1 MPNCTWMKYF
11 VETYHGSAIKWDN
24 KRDIAKTKW
33 ILDARINKDTA
44 QRSVPSHH
52 KILWRE
58 MHYLGFNSI
67 LFLILS
73 SFTRSISEN
82 IKTRNSAAC
91 FDENGLN
98 LFFCLF
104 QFVTLDILL
113 TLHQYKTFVYY
124 LYKIQIK
131 INFQVVYGNIHKVLV
146 KIVVIL
152 MIF

>member
-1 MPNCTWMKYF
+1 MQELIRTPLSAAYHHIIKYC
-11 VETYHGSAIKWDN
+11 GG
-24 KRDIAKTKW
+24 
-33 ILDARINKDTA
+33 
-44 QRSVPSHH
+44 
-52 KILWRE
+52 E

-131 INFQVVYGNIHKVLV
+131 INFQVVYGKVHKVLV

>member
-1 MPNCTWMKYF
+1 MVCQTVLEWSILLKHIMG
-11 VETYHGSAIKWDN
+11 VQWDN
-24 KRDIAKTKW
+24 KRDMAKTKW

-82 IKTRNSAAC
+82 INTRNSAAC

-113 TLHQYKTFVYY
+113 TLHQYKTFN
-124 LYKIQIK
+124 LFITFTRSK
-131 INFQVVYGNIHKVLV
+131 
-146 KIVVIL
+146 
-152 MIF
+152 

>member
-11 VETYHGSAIKWDN
+11 VETYHGCAIKWDN
-24 KRDIAKTKW
+24 KRDMAKTKW
-33 ILDARINKDTA
+33 ILDARI
-44 QRSVPSHH
+44 PSHH

-131 INFQVVYGNIHKVLV
+131 INFQVVYGKVHKVLV

>member
-1 MPNCTWMKYF
+1 
-11 VETYHGSAIKWDN
+11 
-24 KRDIAKTKW
+24 
-33 ILDARINKDTA
+33 
-44 QRSVPSHH
+44 
-52 KILWRE
+52 

-82 IKTRNSAAC
+82 IKTRNPAAC

-131 INFQVVYGNIHKVLV
+131 IKFEVVYGKVHKVLV